1 MDDIPHDVPK
11 RFRFWPLSFKYIYIQ
26 GPPVVCVCVCF
37 SPKFELVPLINETKR
52 NEMDI
57 DLSELNVL
65 F

>member
-1 MDDIPHDVPK
+1 MMCRSASVSGLCLLNI
-11 RFRFWPLSFKYIYIQ
+11 YIYKA
-26 GPPVVCVCVCF
+26 PLLCVCVCMCF